1 MSPAAVDPCQVL
13 RDAIFVGQQ
22 TRRWEAV
29 RTGSALAAWQYLQAV
44 RPDEVEHLMAQLPT
58 AEIVALERCLVPAP
72 SDAPIPEYAS
82 FADLDE
88 NPPEPRRFVVDQWLP
103 RGVVGGLF
111 AAGGVGKSLL
121 SQQWATCVANGLP
134 VLGHRTAMGA
144 VLGFFCE
151 DDANE
156 LRRRQRAILAHLR
169 RSARDSSAGLFLE
182 GRAGELNTLIAF
194 DAQRNVLRTPF
205 LDLVEREVERLRPA
219 LLILDNIAQ
228 LYAGL
233 ENDRFEVTM
242 FVNLLTGIARR
253 FDCSVLLLGHVA
265 KLAGSEYS
273 GSTAWEAAL
282 RVRLWIERRD
292 DGVVELH
299 RRKAN
304 YSSLDRVSLEYRDGA
319 FAEVDDAAVGAAG
332 SQAAAQAEA
341 VVLDALDTFTA
352 REVATSQ
359 VPTAR
364 TFLPRL
370 AAREGLLNGCSEV
383 AAGRALAALIDRGE
397 LVVGQPLG
405 WRKPDRKP
413 ALGLMRRQLP
423 I

>member
-1 MSPAAVDPCQVL
+1 MMDTADLCQVL
-13 RDAIFVGQQ
+13 RDAIFVAQQ
-22 TRRWEAV
+22 TRRYEV
-29 RTGSALAAWQYLQAV
+29 LRTREALAAWQRLQAD
-44 RPDEVEHLMAQLPT
+44 RPGEAEHLMALLPA
-58 AEIVALERCLVPAP
+58 AEIVALERDLDAAPA
-72 SDAPIPEYAS
+72 DAPVPVYAS

-88 NPPEPRRFVVDQWLP
+88 NPPEPRRFVVDRWLP

-134 VLGHRTAMGA
+134 VLGHRTAMGS
-144 VLGFFCE
+144 VLGFYCE
-151 DDANE
+151 DDPNE
-156 LRRRQRAILAHLR
+156 LRRRQRAILASLK

-182 GRAGELNTLIAF
+182 GRAGELNALVAF
-194 DAQRNVLRTPF
+194 DAERHILRTPF

-233 ENDRFEVTM
+233 ENDRFEVTA
-242 FVNLLTGIARR
+242 FVNLLTGLARC
-253 FDCSVLLLGHVA
+253 FDCAVLLLGHVGKA
-265 KLAGSEYS
+265 DGSEYS

-292 DGVVELH
+292 DGLINLH

-304 YSSLDRVSLEYRDGA
+304 YASLDRVSLEYRDGA
-319 FAEVDDAAVGAAG
+319 FVEVDDAAVGAAG
-332 SQAAAQAEA
+332 SLAAAQAEG
-341 VVLDALDTFTA
+341 VVLTALDTLTA

-364 TFLPRL
+364 TYLPRL
-370 AAREGLLNGCSEV
+370 AAREGLLNGCAEIT
-383 AAGRALAALIDRGE
+383 AARALAALIDRGE
-397 LVVGQPLG
+397 VVVGQPLG
-405 WRKPDRKP
+405 WKKPDRKP
-413 ALGLMRRQLP
+413 ALGLARRQIP